1 MKKILFLV
9 VLGFAVK
16 SDLRTRPYRSGY
28 TPSRKFMKD
37 EDNEKLGAGDMWQ
50 LRGRYTF
57 LFSAKQNARKQ
68 PVVWSGTLSGMYA
81 HMNNEGMGCRSQSE

>member
-16 SDLRTRPYRSGY
+16 SVYGQGHIEAGY

-37 EDNEKLGAGDMWQ
+37 EDNEKLGAGDM
-50 LRGRYTF
+50 
-57 LFSAKQNARKQ
+57 
-68 PVVWSGTLSGMYA
+68 
-81 HMNNEGMGCRSQSE
+81 

>member
-16 SDLRTRPYRSGY
+16 SVYGQGHIEASY

-50 LRGRYTF
+50 LRGRYHISI
-57 LFSAKQNARKQ
+57 FSETKCKETAGSMVGHAERDVCPHEQ
-68 PVVWSGTLSGMYA
+68 
-81 HMNNEGMGCRSQSE
+81 

>member
-16 SDLRTRPYRSGY
+16 SVYGQGHIEAGY

-57 LFSAKQNARKQ
+57 LFSAKQKETAGSMVGHAERDVCPHEQ
-68 PVVWSGTLSGMYA
+68 
-81 HMNNEGMGCRSQSE
+81 